1 MKRIIASL
9 IALMLVSSLA
19 LWAGGKQE
27 KQTQLKE
34 LTEPVTI
41 EIWYSL
47 GAKYSAPLEK
57 IIKDFNASQTL
68 ITVKGVYQGGY
79 ATTQQKLLAAYI
91 GGNPP
96 VLSQLEQ
103 SLVGAF
109 VANDALVPLENFIK
123 ADKSFDI
130 KDFMPEILQ
139 GATYSGKLYGLPINV
154 STPVLYINRDLF
166 RAKGLNPDKYPTTWE
181 QAYEYSKKIADQSN
195 PAKPIYGIRVY
206 NSGWII
212 HSLFRQFGGRLFND
226 DNTKVLFNSK
236 EIKDAI
242 LFWKKMVDEKVAV
255 YQGGGEGSAM
265 DAAAQIG
272 MVMRSTGS
280 IQWFKD
286 HVKYDWGVA
295 PFTLGKVKAVSLGG
309 GNIYMLKKT
318 TPEQQRAAW
327 EFLRYLTS
335 KENQIYWSVNTGYM
349 VSRKSAYNSPEIQDI
364 FKKDPRYKVT
374 YEQLPY
380 AFPRPRV
387 AAWPEIERMI
397 RDDMTK
403 IIVQGADVN
412 ILDETAKKAQ
422 ELLE

>member
-1 MKRIIASL
+1 MKRYFLIVVVLFLIAS
-9 IALMLVSSLA
+9 VS

-27 KQTQLKE
+27 KQASLKE

-57 IIKDFNASQTL
+57 IIKDFNKSQTL

-91 GGNPP
+91 AGNPP

-103 SLVGAF
+103 SLAGAF
-109 VANDALVPLENFIK
+109 VANDALVPLEEFIK
-123 ADKSFDI
+123 MDKGFDLD
-130 KDFMPEILQ
+130 DFMKEILQ
-139 GATYSGKLYGLPINV
+139 GAEFSGKLYGLPINV

-166 RAKGLNPDKYPTTWE
+166 RAKGLDPDKYPTTWQ
-181 QAYEYSKKIADQSN
+181 QAYEISKKLSD
-195 PAKPIYGIRVY
+195 PAKPVYGIRIY

-212 HSLFRQFGGRLFND
+212 HSYFRQFGGRLFND
-226 DNTKVLFNSK
+226 DYTKVLFNSK
-236 EIKDAI
+236 AVKDAI

-255 YQGGGEGSAM
+255 YQGGKDGSAM
-265 DAAAQIG
+265 DAASQIG

-286 HVKYDWGVA
+286 HVKFDFGVA

-309 GNIYMLKKT
+309 GNVYMLKKT
-318 TPEQQRAAW
+318 SPEQQRAAW
-327 EFLRYLTS
+327 EFLKYLTS
-335 KENQIYWSVNTGYM
+335 KKNQIYWSLNTGYM
-349 VSRKSAYNSPEIQDI
+349 VSRKSAFSSPEIQEV
-364 FKKDPRYKVT
+364 FKKDPRYRVT
-374 YEQLPY
+374 YDQLPY
-380 AFPRPRV
+380 AFPRPKV
-387 AAWPEIERMI
+387 AQWKEIEDMI
-397 RDDMTK
+397 RTAMTK
-403 IIVQGADVN
+403 IIVQGASVDIMDDV
-412 ILDETAKKAQ
+412 AKKAQ

>member
-1 MKRIIASL
+1 MKRYFL
-9 IALMLVSSLA
+9 IVLTICLIVSFN
-19 LWAGGKQE
+19 LWASGKQE
-27 KQTQLKE
+27 EQQATLEE

-57 IIKDFNASQTL
+57 IIKDFNQSQSL

-79 ATTQQKLLAAYI
+79 ATTQEKLLAAYI
-91 GGNPP
+91 AGNPP

-103 SLVGAF
+103 SLAGAF

-123 ADKSFDI
+123 LDKEFDLNDYM
-130 KDFMPEILQ
+130 KEMLQ
-139 GATYSGKLYGLPINV
+139 GAEFSGKLYGLPINV

-181 QAYEYSKKIADQSN
+181 EAYEISKKLSD

-212 HSLFRQFGGRLFND
+212 HSYFKQFGGRLFNE

-236 EIKDAI
+236 EVKDAI

-255 YQGGGEGSAM
+255 YQGGKDGSAM
-265 DAAAQIG
+265 DAASQIG

-286 HVKYDWGVA
+286 HVKFDFGVA

-309 GNIYMLKKT
+309 GNVYMLKKT

-327 EFLRYLTS
+327 EFLKYLTS
-335 KENQIYWSVNTGYM
+335 KDSQIYWALNTGYM
-349 VSRKSAYNSPEIQDI
+349 VSRKSAFNSPEVQGI
-364 FKKDPRYKVT
+364 FKKDPRYRVT
-374 YEQLPY
+374 YDQLPY
-380 AFPRPRV
+380 AFPRPKV
-387 AAWPEIERMI
+387 AQWPEIEDLI
-397 RDDMTK
+397 QDAMTK
-403 IIVQGADVN
+403 IIVQGASID
-412 ILDETAKKAQ
+412 ILDQAAKKAQ

>member
-1 MKRIIASL
+1 MKRFLLTLLALCIIGSFG
-9 IALMLVSSLA
+9 

-27 KQTQLKE
+27 AAPQLKE

-57 IIKDFNASQTL
+57 IIKDFNASQNL
-68 ITVKGVYQGGY
+68 VTVKGVYQGGY
-79 ATTQQKLLAAYI
+79 STTQQKLLAAYI

-103 SLVGAF
+103 SLVGSF
-109 VANDALVPLENFIK
+109 VENDALVPLEQFIN
-123 ADKSFDI
+123 ADKTYDA
-130 KDFMPEILQ
+130 KDFMHEILQ
-139 GATYSGKLYGLPINV
+139 GAIYSGKLYGLPINV
-154 STPVLYINRDLF
+154 STPVLYLNRDMF
-166 RAKGLNPDKYPTTWE
+166 RSKGLDPDKYPKTWE
-181 QAYEYSKKIADQSN
+181 EAYEISKKLSDPS
-195 PAKPIYGIRVY
+195 KSIYGMRVY

-212 HSLFRQFGGRLFND
+212 HSLFRQFGGRLFNE

-236 EIKDAI
+236 EVKDAI
-242 LFWKKMVDEKVAV
+242 LFWKKMVDEKIAV
-255 YQGGGEGSAM
+255 YQGGKEGSAM

-280 IQWFKD
+280 IQWYKD
-286 HVKYDWGVA
+286 HVKYDFGVA

-309 GNIYMLKKT
+309 GNVYMLKKT

-327 EFLRYLTS
+327 EFLKYLTS
-335 KENQIYWSVNTGYM
+335 KENQIYWATHTGYM
-349 VSRKSAYNSPEIQDI
+349 VSRKSALNSPEMQKI
-364 FKKDPRYKVT
+364 FKEDPRYKVT
-374 YEQLPY
+374 YDQLPY
-380 AFPRPRV
+380 AFPRARV
-387 AAWPEIERMI
+387 AAWPQIEHMI
-397 RDDMTK
+397 KDAMTK

-412 ILDETAKKAQ
+412 IIDDVAKKAQ

>member
-1 MKRIIASL
+1 MKRLIPFMLIILL
-9 IALMLVSSLA
+9 ISSVTV
-19 LWAGGKQE
+19 WAAGKQE
-27 KQTQLKE
+27 AKPQLKE

-47 GAKYSAPLEK
+47 GAKYAAPLGK
-57 IIKDFNASQTL
+57 IIKDFNASQSL

-79 ATTQQKLLAAYI
+79 ATTQEKLLAAYI

-103 SLVGAF
+103 SLVGSF
-109 VANDALVPLENFIK
+109 VENDALIPLEEFIK
-123 ADKSFDI
+123 ADKSFDL

-154 STPVLYINRDLF
+154 STPVLYLNRDLF
-166 RAKGLNPDKYPTTWE
+166 KSSGLDPDKYPTTWE
-181 QAYEYSKKIADQSN
+181 QAEEYSKKISDQS
-195 PAKPIYGIRVY
+195 KSIYGIRVY
-206 NSGWII
+206 NSGWIF
-212 HSLFRQFGGRLFND
+212 HSLFRQFGGRLFSD

-236 EIKDAI
+236 EVKNAI

-255 YQGGGEGSAM
+255 YQGGKDGSAM
-265 DAAAQIG
+265 DAASQIG

-327 EFLRYLTS
+327 EFLRYLTT

-349 VSRKSAYNSPEIQDI
+349 VSRKSAFNSPEIQNI

-374 YEQLPY
+374 YSQLPY
-380 AFPRPRV
+380 AFPRARV
-387 AAWPEIERMI
+387 AAWPQIEDLI
-397 RDDMTK
+397 QDAMTK
-403 IIVQGADVN
+403 IIVQGADVKV
-412 ILDETAKKAQ
+412 LDDAAKKAQ